1 MSTAAN
7 GPLVVVEDLAKYF
20 PVRRGVLGRTA
31 GHIKAVDGVSFEIQ
45 RGETLALVGES
56 GCGKTTT
63 GRLILRLSDPTTGH
77 VLFDGVNTRQLD
89 RPGLKSFR
97 RRAQIIFQD
106 PYGSLNPR
114 MTVAAML
121 REVLRVHEMARDA
134 EADRCISE
142 LLEAVGL
149 HPNDARKYPHEFS
162 GGQRQRVGIARALA
176 VRPEF
181 IVADEPVSALDVS
194 VQAQALNLLA
204 DLQERFELTYLFI
217 SHDLSVVRHIADR
230 VAVMYLGKIAEIGSA
245 ESVFEN
251 PAHPYTQALLSAVP
265 VLGGRARERI
275 ALTGDVASPAS
286 PPSGCPF
293 HPRCPHPEKDAVCRS
308 RLPTL
313 QALKGGSLAACHK
326 L

>member
-1 MSTAAN
+1 
-7 GPLVVVEDLAKYF
+7 LLQ
-20 PVRRGVLGRTA
+20 RTA
-31 GHIKAVDGVSFEIQ
+31 GQIKAVDSVSFEIH

-63 GRLILRLSDPTTGH
+63 GRLILSLSNPTAGQ
-77 VLFDGVNTRQLD
+77 VLFDGMNTQQLD
-89 RPGLKSFR
+89 KPGLKRFR
-97 RRAQIIFQD
+97 RRSQIIFQD

-114 MTVAAML
+114 MTVGAML
-121 REVLRVHEMARDA
+121 GEVLQVHQIARGVS
-134 EADRCISE
+134 ADRQISE

-217 SHDLSVVRHIADR
+217 THDLSVVRHIADR
-230 VAVMYLGKIAEIGSA
+230 VAVMYLGRIAETGSA
-245 ESVFEN
+245 ESVLTN

-265 VLGGRARERI
+265 VPGDRTRKRI
-275 ALTGDVASPAS
+275 VLTGDVASPAS
-286 PPSGCPF
+286 PPPGCPF
-293 HPRCPHPEKDAVCRS
+293 HPRCPHPEKDAVCMS
-308 RLPTL
+308 QLPTL
-313 QALKGGSLAACHK
+313 QAFRDDSLAACHK

>member
-7 GPLVVVEDLAKYF
+7 GPLVVVEGLAKYF

-31 GHIKAVDGVSFEIQ
+31 GYIKAVDGVSFEIQ

-77 VLFDGVNTRQLD
+77 VLFDGVDTRQLD

-251 PAHPYTQALLSAVP
+251 PAHPYTRALLSAVP
-265 VLGGRARERI
+265 VLGGRTRERI

-293 HPRCPHPEKDAVCRS
+293 HPRCPHPEKDTVCRS

>member
-1 MSTAAN
+1 VN
-7 GPLVVVEDLAKYF
+7 GPLVAVKDLAKHF
-20 PVRRGVLGRTA
+20 PVRRGVLGRKA
-31 GHIKAVDGVSFEIQ
+31 GNIKAVDGVSFEIQ

-63 GRLILRLSDPTTGH
+63 GRLTLRLLDATSGH
-77 VLFDGVNTRQLD
+77 VLFDGVDTQQLD
-89 RPGLKSFR
+89 QPGLKSFR

-114 MTVAAML
+114 MTVGAML
-121 REVLRVHEMARDA
+121 KEVLHVHKIARGV
-134 EADRCISE
+134 EADRRISE

-149 HPNDARKYPHEFS
+149 HANDARKYPHEFS

-217 SHDLSVVRHIADR
+217 THDLSVVRHIADR

-265 VLGGRARERI
+265 VPGGRARKRI
-275 ALTGDVASPAS
+275 ALAGDVASPAS
-286 PPSGCPF
+286 PPPGCPF
-293 HPRCPHPEKDAVCRS
+293 HPRCPHLEKDAVCRS
-308 RLPTL
+308 QLPIL
-313 QALKGGSLAACHK
+313 QALRGGSLAACHK